1 MDFERKWFVFQR
13 ITEITAAKRINVIRA
28 VAVIVFFSIEVF
40 RFINSE
46 KVDADYAN
54 IFRSARICGI
64 WMLLAGAIAV
74 GLYRRTFP
82 SVIKYLTTICDT
94 VLLTSVARIG
104 QDADSTLVVIYF
116 VIIACSF
123 LRFSKLLIRFSTAI
137 CVLAYLSLVYQTTSY
152 WEGSFPYIEVFRMV
166 AGLIVMG
173 LIGGQLYRSCRKGIF
188 LAFKESDGESY
199 E

>member
-1 MDFERKWFVFQR
+1 MDFERNWFVFQR
-13 ITEITAAKRINVIRA
+13 ITEISAAKRINAIRA

-46 KVDADYAN
+46 QADADYAN
-54 IFRSARICGI
+54 IFRSGRICGI

-82 SVIKYLTTICDT
+82 NVIKYLTTICDT

-104 QDADSTLVVIYF
+104 QDAESTLVVIYF

-123 LRFSKLLIRFSTAI
+123 LTFSVLLIRFATAI
-137 CVLAYLSLVYQTTSY
+137 CVLAYLLLVYETTSF
-152 WEGSFPYIEVFRMV
+152 WESEFPYIEVFRMV

-173 LIGGQLYRSCRKGIF
+173 LIGGQLYRSCRKGIIQ
-188 LAFKESDGESY
+188 AFEEGDGETS